1 MSITLVTGVPGSGKT
16 LMAVWDLLRPL
27 VGAIEKK
34 TDERGDTIEIPRT
47 IYTNV
52 NGFLL
57 EHEMI
62 EGGGVWASDRANPKL
77 AIGNIETRSALHPG
91 AMVYEGNPCGLR
103 NWHNWAKPGSVICF
117 DEFQKFWPPRPNGAA
132 VPPDIQALDT
142 HRHMG
147 VDFILITQNCNNVD
161 KHILGLVD
169 RHLHIRRVSNMP
181 MAVVYEWDHA
191 SRALNYK
198 NSMTKSPWRYPKQ
211 AYKLYK
217 SAELHTKQKRKMP
230 GLVWFILAGFCG
242 AAYAWPTLTTRFDER
257 VHGKPTATAQTAQPV
272 AKPGEKIEYTK
283 DGTVYTVETVTTP
296 AVPPEPVL
304 ALPAV
309 VVPQIAGCIVV
320 RDRCGCFDA
329 TGQKVPSEPAACLES
344 AGVNG
349 TPKADIMEP
358 VAVRAF
364 QPADGEAL
372 AYMRTNR
379 GKPTAF

>member
-27 VGAIEKK
+27 VGAIETK
-34 TDERGDTIEIPRT
+34 TDERGETVNIPRT

-57 EHEMI
+57 DHEMI
-62 EGGGVWASDRANPKL
+62 EGGGAWVVDKTPVVRTYKESNGEFSRPSTTAS
-77 AIGNIETRSALHPG
+77 G
-91 AMVYEGNPCGLR
+91 AVYEGNPHALR

-117 DEFQKFWPPRPNGAA
+117 DEFQKYWPPRPNGAA

-230 GLVWFILAGFCG
+230 GLVWFILLGFAG

-257 VHGKPTATAQTAQPV
+257 VHGKPVAAASTVQPV

-283 DGTVYTVETVTTP
+283 DGTEYTVETVVTP
-296 AVPPEPVL
+296 AAVPEPV
-304 ALPAV
+304 ALVPDV
-309 VVPQIAGCIVV
+309 VVPEIAGCIVV
-320 RDRCGCFDA
+320 RDRCGCFDT
-329 TGQKVPSEPAACLES
+329 TGKKVPSEPAVCLES

-349 TPKADIMEP
+349 TPKAIIEEVHRP
-358 VAVRAF
+358 RAVDAGER
-364 QPADGEAL
+364 EAL
-372 AYMRTNR
+372 AY
-379 GKPTAF
+379 AFKR

>member
-27 VGAIEKK
+27 VGAVEKK

-47 IYTNV
+47 IFTNV
-52 NGFLL
+52 NGLLL
-57 EHEMI
+57 EHQMI
-62 EGGGVWASDRANPKL
+62 EGGGSWSM
-77 AIGNIETRSALHPG
+77 G
-91 AMVYEGNPCGLR
+91 ADKKWKYEGNPEGLR
-103 NWHNWAKPGSVICF
+103 NWHNWAKPGSVVCF

-132 VPPDIQALDT
+132 VPPDIQTLDT

-147 VDFILITQNCNNVD
+147 VDFILVTQNCNNVD
-161 KHILGLVD
+161 RHILGLVD

-230 GLVWFILAGFCG
+230 GLVWFILAGFAG

-257 VHGKPTATAQTAQPV
+257 VHGKPVAAAAAPV
-272 AKPGEKIEYTK
+272 TVKPGEKVEYTK
-283 DGTVYTVETVTTP
+283 DGTTYTVESVTTP
-296 AVPPEPVL
+296 PVPAPEA
-304 ALPAV
+304 ALVAPAV
-309 VVPQIAGCIVV
+309 VLPQIAGCIVV

-329 TGQKVPSEPAACLES
+329 TGQKVPAEPAACLES

-349 TPKADIMEP
+349 TPKADIVEEAKP
-358 VAVRAF
+358 RPFDVSE
-364 QPADGEAL
+364 GEAL
-372 AYMRTNR
+372 AYLRELKTR
-379 GKPTAF
+379 R